1 MSVREGIGRRA
12 DRAMRKAAKLRLKG
26 GILNIQR
33 AQSLEEQAAYD
44 YDTYNNWTS
53 DRWG

>member
-1 MSVREGIGRRA
+1 
-12 DRAMRKAAKLRLKG
+12 MRKAAKLRLKG

-33 AQSLEEQAAYD
+33 AQSLEEQAAHD
-44 YDTYNNWTS
+44 YQTYNSWYD